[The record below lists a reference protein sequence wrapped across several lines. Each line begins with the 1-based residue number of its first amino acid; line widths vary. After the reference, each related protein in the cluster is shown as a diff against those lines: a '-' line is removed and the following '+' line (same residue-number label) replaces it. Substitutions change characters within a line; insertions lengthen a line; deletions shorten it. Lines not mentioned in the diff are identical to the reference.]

1 MRGQHPASTQPIAPL
16 PGGRGTPTGR
26 GHGGGAGLVAPGSE
40 AMAPDKRAAG
50 AEQRES
56 DLIAVD
62 HVSAGT
68 GTPAADLLTA

>member
-1 MRGQHPASTQPIAPL
+1 M
-16 PGGRGTPTGR
+16 
-26 GHGGGAGLVAPGSE
+26 APGSE

-62 HVSAGT
+62 LVSVGT